1 MKNRI
6 YKYIFHEFIRN
17 FIVVLFAFAAVI
29 WTIQA
34 VNFLDLVTDDGHAF
48 KIYLLYSFLIIT
60 KIITKLI
67 PFTFLIASIMTIL
80 KLEKDNELIILWSSG
95 LNKIHIV
102 NLMFRISILMVLVQ
116 LFMATI
122 INPKTLNFSRT
133 LLKNSELQFIPS
145 LLKVRQ
151 FNDTVKGLT
160 IFVENKKIDGTYENI
175 FIKDEGRI
183 LTKVSGS
190 DSGESSTIFAKS
202 GYTTKDGK
210 NLILFDGNIQTTEN
224 YENVSIITFKKT
236 TINFSGIYTKTTNV
250 PKIQEKPSIR
260 IIHCMQEKNLFE
272 KNCVLSNNIGILE
285 GVESVKKTLTQNK
298 IEFNRRF
305 GMPLFIPL
313 VSLIS
318 CFLLLSRK
326 EKKNPTLYK
335 FVFFILG
342 ISFLVGSEISVRY
355 SGTSLGH
362 AGIYYLIPLGLIPLV
377 YLSLIRTFKYENLN

>member
-17 FIVVLFAFAAVI
+17 FIVVLFAFVAVI

-60 KIITKLI
+60 KILTKLI

-122 INPKTLNFSRT
+122 INPKTLNFSRS

-175 FIKDEGRI
+175 FIKDEGRV
-183 LTKVSGS
+183 LTKVSGL
-190 DSGESSTIFAKS
+190 DSGSSSTIFAKS
-202 GYTTKDGK
+202 GHTTEDGK
-210 NLILFDGNIQTTEN
+210 NLILFDGNIQKTEEN
-224 YENVSIITFKKT
+224 KNVSIITFKKT

-250 PKIQEKPSIR
+250 PKIQETPSMR
-260 IIHCMQEKNLFE
+260 IIECMQKKNIDV
-272 KNCVLSNNIGILE
+272 KNCTVSKNIDY
-285 GVESVKKTLTQNK
+285 VNQHLTQNK

-305 GMPLFIPL
+305 GMPIFIPL

-318 CFLLLSRK
+318 CFLLVSRK
-326 EKKNPTLYK
+326 EKKHPTFYK
-335 FVFFILG
+335 YIFFIAG
-342 ISFLVGSEISVRY
+342 LVFIIGSEISVRY